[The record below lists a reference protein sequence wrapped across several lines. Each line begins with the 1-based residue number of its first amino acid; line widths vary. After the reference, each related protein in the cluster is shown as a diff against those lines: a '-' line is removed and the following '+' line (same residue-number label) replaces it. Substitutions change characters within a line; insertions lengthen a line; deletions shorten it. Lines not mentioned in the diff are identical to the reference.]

1 MPTARSNADALIK
14 VPSLPVCYLPDAWP
28 PWLLPGHSVDP
39 LAGCHKD
46 VGINVCLWIL
56 GGLPGEPL
64 HRNLITPSDLTT
76 MHQTLSVADDH
87 CLVIGII
94 HAFWVVA
101 KHTRPSPLPGDIES
115 ALYITSPAGSE
126 VNIPISHHSRTARG
140 NGNGNGN
147 GRGRESSIQVPAPVH
162 SNSPRMYEYNLPSG
176 AGSPRAQPAAQGPRS
191 GEITPTRKTTM
202 AEGPFADPAHTG
214 AGSASAPAYQVL
226 AEWKP
231 EGKSGDA

>member
-1 MPTARSNADALIK
+1 MGGRSMTTFG
-14 VPSLPVCYLPDAWP
+14 PDQAAFISFIGIFFP
-28 PWLLPGHSVDP
+28 P
-39 LAGCHKD
+39 LAVAIVAVLILLQAATRMWASTSVSGSS
-46 VGINVCLWIL
+46 VVC
-56 GGLPGEPL
+56 
-64 HRNLITPSDLTT
+64 
-76 MHQTLSVADDH
+76 QTLSVADDH

-115 ALYITSPAGSE
+115 ALYITPPAGSE